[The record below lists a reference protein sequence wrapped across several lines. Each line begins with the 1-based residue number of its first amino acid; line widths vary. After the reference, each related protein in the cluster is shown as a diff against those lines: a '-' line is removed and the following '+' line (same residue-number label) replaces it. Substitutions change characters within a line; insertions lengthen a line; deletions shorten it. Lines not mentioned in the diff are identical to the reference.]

1 MFKLNSQLNKELKHP
16 LGRLYSALPS
26 TLKSS
31 KIIATVGDISTLN
44 VFNALREPDL
54 SIVDYKTR
62 RSNDLNENDLKIIK
76 TIGTSTINVANSPG
90 TISKELWNAIEEA
103 FSTEGSTR
111 IIVDGEEDLAT
122 LPVVALAPDDTS
134 VVYGQPDEGIVI
146 ITVNSATRK
155 RAKSFLKRMREN

>member
-1 MFKLNSQLNKELKHP
+1 M
-16 LGRLYSALPS
+16 
-26 TLKSS
+26 
-31 KIIATVGDISTLN
+31 
-44 VFNALREPDL
+44 
-54 SIVDYKTR
+54 
-62 RSNDLNENDLKIIK
+62 KIIK